1 MEGIYVITDRTRGH
15 VEVAQAALE
24 GGARAIQLRDPEAST
39 WQLVAWAEKIRRLC
53 DQYRALFI
61 VNDRLDVAL
70 AAGAWGVHLG
80 TDDMPIPHARRILG
94 REAVIGASV
103 ANVFEAR
110 TAQAAGASYV
120 AVGSIY
126 ETLSKD
132 DAGAAIG
139 PDVLREVAEAVTIPV
154 VAIGGVSCDRIGQ
167 CRANG
172 ASAVAVISA
181 VSKADD
187 MVEATRRL
195 VEEWDGAKVAAPA

>member
-1 MEGIYVITDRTRGH
+1 MEGIYVITDRRRGH

-24 GGARAIQLRDPEAST
+24 GGARTIQLRDAEAST

-53 DQYRALFI
+53 EQYRALFI

-80 TDDMPIPHARRILG
+80 TEDMPIPAARRILG

-126 ETLSKD
+126 ETLSKP

-139 PDVLREVAEAVTIPV
+139 PDTLREVAEAVTIPV
-154 VAIGGVSCDRIGQ
+154 VAIGGVSCERLAE
-167 CRANG
+167 CRAAG

-181 VSKADD
+181 VSGAED
-187 MVEATRRL
+187 MVAATQRL
-195 VEEWDGAKVAAPA
+195 VEEWNAATVAA

>member
-1 MEGIYVITDRTRGH
+1 MEGIYVITDRRRGH

-24 GGARAIQLRDPEAST
+24 GGARTIQLRDPEAST
-39 WQLVAWAEKIRRLC
+39 WQLVAWAEKIRRLAE
-53 DQYRALFI
+53 QYRALFI

-80 TDDMPIPHARRILG
+80 SEDMPIPAARRILG

-126 ETLSKD
+126 DTASKS

-154 VAIGGVSCDRIGQ
+154 IAIGGVSCARLSE
-167 CRANG
+167 CREAG
-172 ASAVAVISA
+172 ASGVAVISA
-181 VSKADD
+181 ISGEED
-187 MVEATRRL
+187 MVAATRRL
-195 VEEWDGAKVAAPA
+195 VEEWDAAGAKVPA